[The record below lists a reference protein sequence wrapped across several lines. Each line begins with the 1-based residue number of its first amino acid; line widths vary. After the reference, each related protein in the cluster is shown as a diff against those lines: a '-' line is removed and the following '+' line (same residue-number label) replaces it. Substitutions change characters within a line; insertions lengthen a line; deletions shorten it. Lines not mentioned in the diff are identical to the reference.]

1 MNTIIQA
8 LQSVQ
13 PYLEKVWIVIM
24 ILNVITIVPTVLFV
38 LFYWLSKKFTN
49 KPVTKIYIALICT
62 TLLVSIIYFALMYV
76 LNKYGIIIVNIYQ
89 LYALTVVAVAATYV
103 DAFILLLVCGILV
116 IIINI
121 IKAFIRRIYYIKS
134 LKQHGAKVSNNSETS
149 YNENMGN
156 EFTQTVSK
164 FTSNYLKSFMR
175 EGKPINRLQIMLDN
189 KEDYIGKLTEIC
201 VSNDPNNTVN
211 SRKVA
216 EFYYNYYVKIFS
228 E

>member
-1 MNTIIQA
+1 MNMIIQA

-13 PYLEKVWIVIM
+13 PYLEKVWVLIM
-24 ILNVITIVPTVLFV
+24 VLNVITIVPAVLFV

-62 TLLVSIIYFALMYV
+62 TLLVSIIYFASMWL
-76 LNKYGIIIVNIYQ
+76 LNKYGIITLNIYQ
-89 LYALTVVAVAATYV
+89 LYVLTVVAVAATYL
-103 DAFILLLVCGILV
+103 DAFIWLLVCGILV
-116 IIINI
+116 VIINI
-121 IKAFIRRIYYIKS
+121 IKALIQRVRYVKA
-134 LKQHGAKVSNNSETS
+134 LKQHISKVSNNSATIH
-149 YNENMGN
+149 NENIGN

-189 KEDYIGKLTEIC
+189 KEDYITKLMEIC
-201 VSNDPNNTVN
+201 VSRDPNNNVD

>member
-1 MNTIIQA
+1 MNYLIQA

-13 PYLEKVWIVIM
+13 SYFNNTWVFVIVMASIA
-24 ILNVITIVPTVLFV
+24 IVPAALFIM
-38 LFYWLSKKFTN
+38 FYFISRKFT
-49 KPVTKIYIALICT
+49 KRPYVKLYGALLCT
-62 TLLVSIIYFALMYV
+62 TFLAMIIYFMAIYFLNEFGVIAVTLKDAAMLTIGCLSLMFLSWFIWLV
-76 LNKYGIIIVNIYQ
+76 LGGIIIGIVSLIKHITRHTPRIKAEKRVLANGSTQ
-89 LYALTVVAVAATYV
+89 TVVT
-103 DAFILLLVCGILV
+103 LE
-116 IIINI
+116 N
-121 IKAFIRRIYYIKS
+121 
-134 LKQHGAKVSNNSETS
+134 
-149 YNENMGN
+149 NMGN

-189 KEDYIGKLTEIC
+189 KEDYITKLMEIC
-201 VSNDPNNTVN
+201 VSRDPNNNVD

>member
-1 MNTIIQA
+1 MNYLIQA

-13 PYLEKVWIVIM
+13 SYFNNPWVLVIVMASIA
-24 ILNVITIVPTVLFV
+24 IVPAALFV
-38 LFYWLSKKFTN
+38 MFYFISRKFT
-49 KPVTKIYIALICT
+49 KRPYVKLYGALLCT
-62 TLLVSIIYFALMYV
+62 TFLAMIIYFMAIYF
-76 LNKYGIIIVNIYQ
+76 LNKFGVIAVTIKDVATLTMGCLSLMFLSWFIWLVLGGIVIGIVSLIKRITRRTPRIKAEKRMLANGSTQ
-89 LYALTVVAVAATYV
+89 TVVT
-103 DAFILLLVCGILV
+103 
-116 IIINI
+116 
-121 IKAFIRRIYYIKS
+121 
-134 LKQHGAKVSNNSETS
+134 SE
-149 YNENMGN
+149 NNMGN

-189 KEDYIGKLTEIC
+189 KEDYITKLMEIC
-201 VSNDPNNTVN
+201 VSRDPNNSVD